1 MQASELFKLEYL
13 NDQDMGS
20 NRPTKQLIKEV
31 PFIQNNPRYKV
42 ANSEPQSDDGKPKL
56 TEK

>member
-1 MQASELFKLEYL
+1 MAI
-13 NDQDMGS
+13 

-42 ANSEPQSDDGKPKL
+42 QNTEEESTDGKPKL